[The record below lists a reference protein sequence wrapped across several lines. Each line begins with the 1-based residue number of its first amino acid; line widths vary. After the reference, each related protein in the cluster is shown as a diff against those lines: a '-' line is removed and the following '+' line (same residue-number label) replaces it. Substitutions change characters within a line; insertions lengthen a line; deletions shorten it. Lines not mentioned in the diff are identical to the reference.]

1 MYMTINDFI
10 EDWKEESEATLKVFS
25 KIPDNVLSI
34 KDNVNVRTLGRLAW
48 HITQTVTEMLKSCGI
63 TDEDPLANRDLPSNM
78 REIKALYE
86 QHSAHLTEIINQKWT
101 DETLTQPLTIY
112 GQTWQGRKV
121 LSILIKHQ
129 IHHRAQMTIVM
140 RQHNLPVP
148 GIYGPSKEEWS
159 QYGMDAQE

>member
-1 MYMTINDFI
+1 MTINDFI

-48 HITQTVTEMLKSCGI
+48 HITQTVTEMLNSCGI

-78 REIKALYE
+78 REIKAHYE
-86 QHSAHLTEIINQKWT
+86 QHSVHLTEIINQKWT